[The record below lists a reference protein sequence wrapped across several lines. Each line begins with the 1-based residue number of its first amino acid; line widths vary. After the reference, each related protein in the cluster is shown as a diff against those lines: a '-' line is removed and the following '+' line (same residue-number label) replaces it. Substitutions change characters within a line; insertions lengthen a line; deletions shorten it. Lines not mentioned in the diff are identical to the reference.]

1 MSKDWKYA
9 VKSVEDFKKR
19 GLSSYYCILI
29 NGIDSY
35 TNKTVDDY
43 INQCFTILNEI
54 EFDALLE
61 EYKDSICGKWCEI
74 SEEFYEQQL
83 CVLPPMKYHNGGFYV
98 SEAETGDVYAF
109 YQRLDNKYYAS
120 LQRLSS
126 RRDDILLSLKNAISN
141 NQVKN
146 RVDN

>member
-1 MSKDWKYA
+1 MSQDWKYA
-9 VKSVEDFKKR
+9 VKDVEDFKKR
-19 GLSSYYCILI
+19 GFSSYYCILI
-29 NGIDSY
+29 NGKDSY

-43 INQCFTILNEI
+43 INQGFTILTDT
-54 EFDALLE
+54 EFYDLLE
-61 EYKDSICGKWCEI
+61 EYKDSICDKWCEI

-83 CVLPPMKYHNGGFYV
+83 NILPPLFYHNGGFYV
-98 SEAETGDVYAF
+98 RESETDDIYSF
-109 YQRLDNKYYAS
+109 YQRLNNKYYAS

-126 RRDDILLSLKNAISN
+126 SRDDILQSLKNAISN